1 MANNKKNKNPDIVSD
16 RSGENKVCVRSTGET
31 LVLTEKQGQKKKS
44 LTRTQRRTLFFAGMV
59 AVPILLFIVFYCI
72 VNIDSIFLAFKT
84 YTLDTEKVEYV
95 EKFVWF
101 DNFKFV
107 LEMLSYGDNSKMVT
121 NSLLLW
127 VLKLFIGLPVSIIFS
142 YYIYKKYIGSGFFRV
157 ILFLPNVI
165 SNLVMVYLFRLFA
178 NNGIVELFGLE
189 TGMGLLDN
197 PKTELWTIFFF
208 NLWLGF
214 AGQTLMFTSSMA
226 GINES
231 IVESVQLDGANALGE
246 MWYITIPMI
255 YPTFTTFVILGIA
268 EIFTDQ
274 MSMMSFRDGLELAE
288 SRLQT
293 VGYYMYWQ
301 SLNSD
306 LTASKGV
313 WSAAN
318 LKGYLSYTQL
328 SAFGVLISVIVIPVS
343 LAVRKLL
350 DKVGPSVE

>member
-1 MANNKKNKNPDIVSD
+1 MENLE
-16 RSGENKVCVRSTGET
+16 ENKTSNVISDWND
-31 LVLTEKQGQKKKS
+31 EKKVSSARCPKRQKGLK
-44 LTRTQRRTLFFAGMV
+44 RTQRRTLFFAGMV

-101 DNFKFV
+101 DNFKVVFK
-107 LEMLSYGDNSKMVT
+107 MLGHGDNIKMVT

-127 VLKLFIGLPVSIIFS
+127 AMKLVVGLPISIIFS
-142 YYIYKKYIGSGFFRV
+142 YYIYKKCLGGGFFRV

-165 SNLVMVYLFRLFA
+165 ANLIMVYLFRLFA
-178 NNGIVELFGLE
+178 NNGVVELFRLKA
-189 TGMGLLDN
+189 GMGLLDN
-197 PKTELWTIFFF
+197 PQTDLWTIIFF

-214 AGQTLMFTSSMA
+214 AGQTLMFTSTMS

-231 IVESVQLDGANALGE
+231 VVESAHLDGVNSLNE
-246 MWYITIPMI
+246 LWYITIPMI
-255 YPTFTTFVILGIA
+255 YPTFTTFVVLGIA

-293 VGYYMYWQ
+293 VGYYLYWQ

-306 LTASKGV
+306 LTASKGL
-313 WSAAN
+313 WSEAN
-318 LKGYLSYTQL
+318 SRGYLSYTQL
-328 SAFGVLISVIVIPVS
+328 SAFGVLISVIIVPIS
-343 LAVRKLL
+343 LLTKKLL
-350 DKVGPSVE
+350 DKIGPNAE

>member
-1 MANNKKNKNPDIVSD
+1 MENNKNSDIVSGWN
-16 RSGENKVCVRSTGET
+16 GESKICDPSTDAT
-31 LVLTEKQGQKKKS
+31 LALAGKKGQKS
-44 LTRTQRRTLFFAGMV
+44 MTRSKRRTLFFASMV

-84 YTLDTEKVEYV
+84 YTLDTEKVQYI

-101 DNFKFV
+101 DNFKSIF
-107 LEMLSYGDNSKMVT
+107 EMLAYEENIRMVT

-127 VLKLFIGLPVSIIFS
+127 LVKLVVGLSVSVIFS
-142 YYIYKKYIGSGFFRV
+142 YYIYKKCWGSSFFRI

-165 SNLVMVYLFRLFA
+165 SGLVMVYLFRLFA
-178 NNGIVELFGLE
+178 NNGIVELFRLE
-189 TGMGLLDN
+189 TGTGLLDN
-197 PKTELWTIFFF
+197 PKTELWTIIFF
-208 NLWLGF
+208 NIWLGF
-214 AGQTLMFTSSMA
+214 AGQTLMFTSAMS

-231 IVESVQLDGANALGE
+231 IVESAQLDGVNTLSE
-246 MWYITIPMI
+246 LWYITVPMI

-268 EIFTDQ
+268 EMFTDQ
-274 MSMMSFRDGLELAE
+274 MSMMAFCDGLELAE

-306 LTASKGV
+306 LTASKGI

-318 LKGYLSYTQL
+318 PNGYLSYTQL
-328 SAFGVLISVIVIPVS
+328 SAFGVMISTIIIPIS
-343 LAVRKLL
+343 LVAKKLL
-350 DKVGPSVE
+350 DKIGPSTE

>member
-1 MANNKKNKNPDIVSD
+1 MANNEKNENSNIVSAWKD
-16 RSGENKVCVRSTGET
+16 ESKIFVPSTGGT
-31 LVLTEKQGQKKKS
+31 HFPAGKNGQKS
-44 LTRTQRRTLFFAGMV
+44 MTRSKRRTLFFASMV
-59 AVPILLFIVFYCI
+59 AVPILLFIVFYCV

-84 YTLDTEKVEYV
+84 YTLDTEKVQYI

-107 LEMLSYGDNSKMVT
+107 FEMLSYDENIRMVT

-127 VLKLFIGLPVSIIFS
+127 LIKLVVGLPVSVIFS
-142 YYIYKKYIGSGFFRV
+142 YYIYKKCIGSGFFRV

-165 SNLVMVYLFRLFA
+165 SGLVMVYLFRLFA
-178 NNGIVELFGLE
+178 NNGIVEMFRLE

-197 PKTELWTIFFF
+197 PKTELWTIIFF
-208 NLWLGF
+208 NIWLGF
-214 AGQTLMFTSSMA
+214 AGQTLMFTSAMS

-231 IVESVQLDGANALGE
+231 IVESAQLDGVSALGE
-246 MWYITIPMI
+246 LWYITLPMI
-255 YPTFTTFVILGIA
+255 YSTFTTFVILGIA
-268 EIFTDQ
+268 EMFTDQ

-306 LTASKGV
+306 LTASKGI

-318 LKGYLSYTQL
+318 PNGYLSYTQL
-328 SAFGVLISVIVIPVS
+328 SAFGVLISVIIIPVS
-343 LAVRKLL
+343 LAARKLL
-350 DKVGPSVE
+350 DKIGPGTE

>member
-1 MANNKKNKNPDIVSD
+1 MENKNSD
-16 RSGENKVCVRSTGET
+16 VISDWNGEGKGSTACCP
-31 LVLTEKQGQKKKS
+31 KRQKS
-44 LTRTQRRTLFFAGMV
+44 LTRTQRRTLFFASMV

-101 DNFKFV
+101 DNFKVVFK
-107 LEMLSYGDNSKMVT
+107 MLSHGDNFKMVS

-127 VLKLFIGLPVSIIFS
+127 GIKLVIGLPVSIIFS
-142 YYIYKKYIGSGFFRV
+142 YYIYKKCLGSGFFRI

-165 SNLVMVYLFRLFA
+165 ANLVMVYLFRLFA
-178 NNGIVELFGLE
+178 NNGVVEMFGLQ

-197 PKTELWTIFFF
+197 PKTELWTIIFF

-214 AGQTLMFTSSMA
+214 AGQTLMFTSAMS

-231 IVESVQLDGANALGE
+231 IVESAHLDGVNSLNE

-255 YPTFTTFVILGIA
+255 YSTFTTFVVLGIA
-268 EIFTDQ
+268 EMFTDQ

-293 VGYYMYWQ
+293 VGYYLYWQ

-313 WSAAN
+313 WSEAN
-318 LKGYLSYTQL
+318 LRGYLSYTQL
-328 SAFGVLISVIVIPVS
+328 SAFGVLISVIIVPVS
-343 LAVRKLL
+343 LATKKLL
-350 DKVGPSVE
+350 DKVGPDVE